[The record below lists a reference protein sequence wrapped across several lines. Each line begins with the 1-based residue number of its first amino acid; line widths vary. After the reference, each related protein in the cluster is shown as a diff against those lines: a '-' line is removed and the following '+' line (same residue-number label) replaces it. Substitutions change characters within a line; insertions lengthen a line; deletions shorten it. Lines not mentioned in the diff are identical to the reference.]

1 MFDLVSVILPTRNRV
16 ALLTEQLEALAL
28 QTYADP
34 WELIVVDNGSADDTR
49 EVATGFAHRLP
60 LQVMTASDRMG
71 ASYARNCGAHAA
83 NGDYLFFV
91 DDDDRVSPG
100 WLAAMVV
107 AAQRWD
113 VLRGQLR
120 HFRAGRRGEES
131 VPTADFDGLFR
142 AFDFLTSITGA
153 NSGIRR
159 DLFME
164 LGGFDER
171 YPRFED
177 TEMYWRA
184 QLAGHEPGFVADAV
198 LHYRLRAGVRAVFD
212 QCYRDE
218 KVGPQL
224 YREYRAVGMPRS
236 STRKAVRAWA
246 GIVKN
251 APLRLGSEQH
261 RDDYVREV
269 ARRLGRIVGSIRHRV
284 VYL

>member
-16 ALLTEQLEALAL
+16 ALLAEQLEALAL

-34 WELIVVDNGSADDTR
+34 WELIVVDNRSVDDTR
-49 EVATGFAHRLP
+49 EVATAFAHKLP
-60 LQVMTASDRMG
+60 LRLITASERMG

-159 DLFME
+159 DLFLE

-177 TEMYWRA
+177 TELYWRA
-184 QLAGHEPGFVADAV
+184 QLAGHEAGFVADAV

-212 QCYRDE
+212 QSYRDQ
-218 KVGPQL
+218 KVAPLL
-224 YREYRAVGMPRS
+224 YREFHALGMPRS
-236 STRKAVRAWA
+236 SIRHAVRAWA
-246 GIVKN
+246 SIVKR
-251 APLRLGSEQH
+251 APRRLSSEQD
-261 RDDYVREV
+261 RDDFIREIGW
-269 ARRLGRIVGSIRHRV
+269 RFGRIVGSIRYRTL
-284 VYL
+284 YL